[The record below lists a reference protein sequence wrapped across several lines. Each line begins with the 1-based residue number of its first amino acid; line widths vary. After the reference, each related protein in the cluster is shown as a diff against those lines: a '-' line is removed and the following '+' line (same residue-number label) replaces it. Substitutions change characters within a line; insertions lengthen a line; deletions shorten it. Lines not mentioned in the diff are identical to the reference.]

1 MQPNENAFIYTDGVD
16 YTKTT
21 KDSIWGTEEKSTA
34 DLMDKLEI
42 TGKWL
47 NLCAGDGRFN
57 NRLLNKA
64 DEVTAVDIDEGALE
78 KLIDITPEQLRK
90 KLKTVKINVVEPFLF
105 GDNTFDGIFCVG
117 TLHLFP
123 KPIFNEIFNEM
134 DRVLKP
140 GGLIVIDFAA
150 DIKRTYP
157 DGSLW
162 QVKNEPN
169 YTIDEAAKFLE
180 DVFKGYKIKLIIDK
194 SGPEE
199 VILSNKSYMF
209 SCNFV
214 LLNGTKPKDKYVS

>member
-21 KDSIWGTEEKSTA
+21 KDSIWGTEEKSTS
-34 DLMDKLEI
+34 DLIDKLKI

-78 KLIDITPEQLRK
+78 KLVSTTPKQLK
-90 KLKTVKINVVEPFLF
+90 SKLKTEKINVVEPFLF
-105 GDNTFDGIFCVG
+105 DNNTFDGIFCVG

-123 KPIFNEIFNEM
+123 KPIFKEIFNEM

-140 GGLIVIDFAA
+140 GGLIIIDFAA
-150 DIKRTYP
+150 DIKRAYH

-162 QVKNEPN
+162 TVKNEPN
-169 YTIDEAAKFLE
+169 YTIDEAVTFLE
-180 DVFKGYKIKLIIDK
+180 DVFKSYKIKFIIDK

-199 VILSNKSYMF
+199 VILSDKKYDF

-214 LLNGTKPKDKYVS
+214 LLNGAKHRV